1 MSDDFDFTRP
11 APAIPAA
18 GQAAV
23 ASAPFKA
30 AQSRFYDSAVAAR
43 IFKAEG
49 KEERFAQNQTI
60 FMEDDKASKGGL
72 FTAASRMYYIA
83 EGEIALTIG
92 PRTLDTVK
100 AGEVVGEMAVISGR
114 PRSATGTA
122 KTAVTTHSMDAREL
136 QVALGHSPE
145 FALMLASVMYDRRR
159 FIAAQLAL
167 KPVKA
172 DAAAREATVFEPQ
185 LVAQM
190 EAALPRTAVVR
201 YLQEK
206 IIMKEG
212 QAGNFMYLVKS
223 GRVAVAVGPTVVE
236 VVGPGG
242 TFGEMAVVDQSPRTA
257 RAGTLEET
265 ELLQI
270 DRASLMAV
278 VKQEPAVAMAL
289 LRGISDRLRHMNT
302 LLSQ

>member
-1 MSDDFDFTRP
+1 MDDELDFTQP
-11 APAIPAA
+11 APGVSAT
-18 GQAAV
+18 

-30 AQSRFYDSAVAAR
+30 AQSRFYDKQVAAR

-49 KEERFAQNQTI
+49 KEERFAAGQVI
-60 FMEDDKASKGGL
+60 FMEDEKASKGGL
-72 FTAASRMYYIA
+72 FKSASRMYYLA
-83 EGEIALTIG
+83 EGEVGLTIG
-92 PRTLDTVK
+92 TRTLDTVA

-122 KTAVTTHSMDAREL
+122 KSNVTSYSMDAREL
-136 QVALGHSPE
+136 ETALGHSPE
-145 FALMLASVMYDRRR
+145 FALMLASVMYDRLR

-167 KPVKA
+167 KPMKA
-172 DAAAREATVFEPQ
+172 GAAAREATVFDPA
-185 LVAQM
+185 LVAQL
-190 EAALPRTAVVR
+190 EQALPRSSLAR
-201 YLQEK
+201 YRQET

-212 QAGNFMYLVKS
+212 QAGTFMYLVKS
-223 GRVAVAVGPTVVE
+223 GRVAIAVGPTVVE

-242 TFGEMAVVDQSPRTA
+242 TFGEMAVVDGSPRTA

-270 DRASLMAV
+270 DRPSLIAV
-278 VKQEPAVAMAL
+278 VKQHPAIAVAM

-302 LLSQ
+302 LLTQ